1 MRSPFFAN
9 ALFGFA
15 AFFWDWK
22 GRLEMLKFH
31 KCMADCRLASWSR
44 GRWRLRIYYWRWCK
58 SSLRRDKALRLFL
71 LWFLGRV
78 MDLSFLS
85 GGVLASLKFSLP
97 FLSSFSLFLLRSFI
111 GNFLILIQL
120 LMMCFSFYCFLYFL
134 HKIIHK
140 FYLIIYKNVTFPFKT
155 FFNFLVYRLSF

>member
-1 MRSPFFAN
+1 MSSEGKMRCPFFAN
-9 ALFGFA
+9 ALLGFA
-15 AFFWDWK
+15 AFFWDWI

-44 GRWRLRIYYWRWCK
+44 GRWRFRIYYWRWCK

-85 GGVLASLKFSLP
+85 GGDLASLKFSLP
-97 FLSSFSLFLLRSFI
+97 FLSSSSLFLLRSFI

-140 FYLIIYKNVTFPFKT
+140 FYLI
-155 FFNFLVYRLSF
+155 NFLVYRLFF